1 MTPAFLYYLLLLSV
15 RTAIIAVVLMGA
27 FRLCGKRHVGQFNV
41 YDLAMVMAVA
51 NAVQNAMTA
60 GTGNFMTGIVCAS
73 TLLFIGRL
81 MAHIFVHIPKI
92 EELYVGEPVVLVQ
105 DGKLV
110 ESSLRRECITEDD
123 VMMALRT
130 HGLGKI
136 KDAHLIVL
144 EADGSMS
151 VVSNEDGKAETPKV

>member
-1 MTPAFLYYLLLLSV
+1 M
-15 RTAIIAVVLMGA
+15 IG
-27 FRLCGKRHVGQFNV
+27 FRLSGKRHVGQFNV
-41 YDLAMVMAVA
+41 YDVAMVMAVA

-60 GTGNFMTGIVCAS
+60 GTGNFLTGIVCAS
-73 TLLFIGRL
+73 TLLLIGRI
-81 MAHIFVHIPKI
+81 MAHIFVHVPRI
-92 EELYVGEPVVLVQ
+92 EELYVGVPVVLVK

-110 ESSLRRECITEDD
+110 ESSLKRECITEDD
-123 VMMALRT
+123 VMMALRS

-151 VVSNEDGKAETPKV
+151 VVSKEDGTADKPKV